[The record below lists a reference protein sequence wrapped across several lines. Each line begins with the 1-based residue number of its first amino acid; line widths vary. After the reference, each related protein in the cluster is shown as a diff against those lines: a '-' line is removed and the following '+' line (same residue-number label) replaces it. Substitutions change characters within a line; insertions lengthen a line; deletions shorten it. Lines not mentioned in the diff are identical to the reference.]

1 MVSLFDKDLEPHSKV
16 TKVGF
21 LRPRHRK
28 FRFSDFEVLSS
39 APLPFYTFYKCIRN
53 LTQTIAYTDKN
64 GAERRVKVFHRS
76 QLLRTV
82 VELLLG
88 HIKDRRV
95 MTWAKSRLEKLI
107 KAFLI
112 ENGSEWVDRDFFIAA
127 AILLYNADH
136 SSEMEQRIDK
146 ANEHLNTSMS
156 DVMRVTPVRYTESQV
171 LTAVH
176 KCELLI

>member
-1 MVSLFDKDLEPHSKV
+1 
-16 TKVGF
+16 
-21 LRPRHRK
+21 
-28 FRFSDFEVLSS
+28 
-39 APLPFYTFYKCIRN
+39 
-53 LTQTIAYTDKN
+53 
-64 GAERRVKVFHRS
+64 
-76 QLLRTV
+76 
-82 VELLLG
+82 
-88 HIKDRRV
+88 

-146 ANEHLNTSMS
+146 ANEHLKTSMS

>member
-1 MVSLFDKDLEPHSKV
+1 MSLYDKDLEPNVKAA
-16 TKVGF
+16 KQGY

-39 APLPFYTFYKCIRN
+39 AHLPFYTFYKCLRN
-53 LTQTIAYTDKN
+53 LTQTVAYTDEN
-64 GAERRVKVFHRS
+64 GAERRLKVFHRS

-95 MTWAKSRLEKLI
+95 MAWAKSRLEKLV
-107 KAFLI
+107 KAFVI

-127 AILLYNADH
+127 VILLYNADH

-146 ANEHLNTSMS
+146 ASEHLNNSVS
-156 DVMRVTPVRYTESQV
+156 DVMRVTPVRYTQSQM

-176 KCELLI
+176 KCELLQ